1 MASVNPLYFNN
12 GNLFQ
17 MTAGEIEQ
25 WRNRLVYQY
34 SLAPTVVL
42 TVVAN
47 SGANID
53 AMSDTR
59 TQAGAASQS
68 ASAFVAEGTTAEPAT
83 VTVSYDK
90 INMAFTTSGV
100 GETTDTGTSFPIYFD
115 NDTGAIR
122 AMSLADVLD
131 TFVHPAIAGMINATE
146 SAATAGTYTITTAAS
161 AISGY
166 TKVSADDTAVFAD
179 TRANTGAYSAAGIP
193 ESLDQPTTVTSYYL
207 HRRNGTVI
215 VPDKTPLFIDGSNN
229 LKEFDKDAAAT
240 LLGNQLRHEA
250 ANSTNGNKL
259 SYNVGTTGAGSVRGS
274 AMTNTK
280 LDGDGLFATLQV
292 NIDDYRSQEFPNGT
306 AQNISLYNLRITT
319 V

>member
-17 MTAGEIEQ
+17 MTAGEIAQ
-25 WRNRLVYQY
+25 WQNRLVYQY

-68 ASAFVAEGTTAEPAT
+68 ATAFVYADTTAEPST

-115 NDTGAIR
+115 NASNSIR
-122 AMSLADVLD
+122 AMSLDDVLD
-131 TFVHPAIAGMINATE
+131 TFVHPAIVGMINSTE
-146 SAATAGTYTITTAAS
+146 SAETAGTYTITTAA
-161 AISGY
+161 AAASGY
-166 TKVSADDTAVFAD
+166 TKVSADDTPVFVD

-193 ESLDQPTTVTSYYL
+193 ETLDQPTTITSYYL
-207 HRRNGTVI
+207 HRRNGTLI
-215 VPDKTPLFIDGSNN
+215 VPDKTPLFIDGSDN
-229 LKEFDKDAAAT
+229 LK
-240 LLGNQLRHEA
+240 
-250 ANSTNGNKL
+250 GNKL